1 MIKNLAPEALSDE
14 GLPRKKK
21 LVEAIGQSKATQE
34 DKDAKEKAKKSNNK
48 QQKINEAGELKS
60 RVAQVPLLAHV
71 SPCCSSA
78 GYIFCISRSFYI
90 SRSGPNVCF
99 P

>member
-1 MIKNLAPEALSDE
+1 VIKNLAPEAFSDE

-48 QQKINEAGELKS
+48 QQKIRIYLLYFKIVLYFQEWTECLFPS
-60 RVAQVPLLAHV
+60 RVL
-71 SPCCSSA
+71 C
-78 GYIFCISRSFYI
+78 
-90 SRSGPNVCF
+90 
-99 P
+99 